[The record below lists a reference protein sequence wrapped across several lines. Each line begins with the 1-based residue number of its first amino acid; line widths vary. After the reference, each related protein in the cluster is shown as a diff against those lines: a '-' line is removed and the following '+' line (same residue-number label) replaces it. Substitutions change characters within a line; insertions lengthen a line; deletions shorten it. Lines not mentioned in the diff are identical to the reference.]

1 MQSCDVTSRP
11 VAIFSGK
18 AVTALEQSQVYLKLR
33 PRRHVS
39 LGKRVT
45 KSVPTHSVTGQQRDS
60 EKLRQAMDER
70 RRIVCERTIRHR
82 IPGRKESRS
91 FASCHETTLNI
102 IEAYKTLSSC
112 LPILPR
118 CVPFHTMSLQIY

>member
-18 AVTALEQSQVYLKLR
+18 AVTVLEQSQVYLKLR
-33 PRRHVS
+33 PRRQVS
-39 LGKRVT
+39 FGKCVT

-70 RRIVCERTIRHR
+70 RRIVCERTIR
-82 IPGRKESRS
+82 
-91 FASCHETTLNI
+91 SCVTEQSDIGFRVEKNQ
-102 IEAYKTLSSC
+102 EALRVAMKPL
-112 LPILPR
+112 
-118 CVPFHTMSLQIY
+118 